1 MAQNTD
7 EVIQMQPLMPENQT
21 SNDQTISIVA
31 SESIAI
37 PNPTDKEENTNISSF
52 SRYFIVHSLCLN
64 ILLK

>member
-37 PNPTDKEENTNISSF
+37 PNPTDTEENTNTSCC
-52 SRYFIVHSLCLN
+52 SRF
-64 ILLK
+64 